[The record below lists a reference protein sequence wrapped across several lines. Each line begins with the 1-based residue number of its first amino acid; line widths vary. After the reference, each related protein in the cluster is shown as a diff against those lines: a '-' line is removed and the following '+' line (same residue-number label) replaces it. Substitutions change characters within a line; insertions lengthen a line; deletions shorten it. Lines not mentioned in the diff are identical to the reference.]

1 MATLNVRLNEEDY
14 KKITEDAV
22 KLGLTV
28 SEYIR
33 FITKNVNINVEL
45 LRHP

>member
-1 MATLNVRLNEEDY
+1 MATLNIRLSKEEH

-33 FITKNVNINVEL
+33 FITKNVNIKVEL
-45 LRHP
+45 TP